1 MIGSSAGRVEEGPAV
16 ADAHQFEES
25 LRPRF
30 RQPRGVEQRGI
41 EPVPVQARTTR
52 WGDIFSIVFNFL
64 VNPGMIL
71 IGGLAVAGG
80 LSFWGAVAAVTLG
93 IAVAFVPYVV
103 VATIGVDYGVPG
115 QVSTRMTYGV
125 IGSRWVASLLRVAV
139 TTFQFAFQT
148 IAGALAIVAV
158 LDAWLGI
165 SLPLVPTSL
174 VFAALQVLI
183 ATMGYGPLKHLS
195 RIALPLKVIVL
206 GYALYLLMTH
216 DAPNFHPGEVF
227 SFNGSS
233 AIAWVGIAVWA
244 NSVAAAWLTM
254 VTDAADFCRY
264 SRTRADMWIGT
275 MAAAILGAL
284 LSAVL
289 GAYGAAATLG
299 AVSNPFDVISG
310 ITTSSVVFV
319 AILVVVVLDNWTINV
334 LNLYTGGLAIV
345 NMIPRLGRF
354 WSTLIASAI
363 GIAISAFPAI
373 IDGFNTI
380 SGVAIGCLFAPI
392 TGVLVAD
399 YLVVKRRCIDVPQ
412 LFVRGGRYWY
422 LRGTNPVAIVATAI
436 GAGLYFLVPEAAL
449 RCLVTPILTG
459 LVFVGLTR
467 LLVPHA
473 EWARVAAEPVS
484 VQAGSGP
491 EATRKATA

>member
-1 MIGSSAGRVEEGPAV
+1 VV
-16 ADAHQFEES
+16 NADRFEES

-30 RQPRGVEQRGI
+30 RQPRGVEQHGI
-41 EPVPVQARTTR
+41 EPVPEEARTTH

-80 LSFWGAVAAVTLG
+80 LSFWGAVIAVTLG
-93 IAVAFVPYVV
+93 IAVAFVPYII

-125 IGSRWVASLLRVAV
+125 IGSRWIASLLRVAV

-158 LDAWLGI
+158 LQAWLGI

-174 VFAALQVLI
+174 VFAAFQVLV
-183 ATMGYGPLKHLS
+183 ATMGYGPLKYLS
-195 RIALPLKVIVL
+195 RIALPLKVVVL
-206 GYALYLLMTH
+206 GFALYLLMSH
-216 DAPNFHPGEVF
+216 DAPGFHPSEVI

-233 AIAWVGIAVWA
+233 TLGWVGIAVWA

-299 AVSNPFDVISG
+299 TVSNPFDVISG
-310 ITTSSVVFV
+310 ITTSGVVFV
-319 AILVVVVLDNWTINV
+319 ALLIVVVLDNWTINV

-354 WSTLIASAI
+354 WSTLVASAI

-392 TGVLVAD
+392 AGVLVAD
-399 YLVVKRRCIDVPQ
+399 YVVVKRWRIDVPQ
-412 LFVRGGRYWY
+412 LFAHGGRYWY
-422 LRGTNPVAIVATAI
+422 LRGTNPVAVLSTAI
-436 GAGLYFLVPEAAL
+436 GAGLYFLLPEAVL

-459 LVFVGLTR
+459 LVFVVITR
-467 LLVPHA
+467 LLVPRF
-473 EWARVAAEPVS
+473 EWARVAAEPIS
-484 VQAGSGP
+484 VPARAAAAEEAGAAVRP
-491 EATRKATA
+491 